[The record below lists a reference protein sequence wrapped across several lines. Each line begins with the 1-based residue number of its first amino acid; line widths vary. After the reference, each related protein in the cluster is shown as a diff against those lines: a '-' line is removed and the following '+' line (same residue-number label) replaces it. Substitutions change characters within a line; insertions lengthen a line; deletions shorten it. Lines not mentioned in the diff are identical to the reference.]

1 MIYKLVYIP
10 DNMVEKVKF
19 ILLKNIDGI
28 EIRKYPELILA
39 TVENID
45 ENNEFGLLF
54 NYISGNNK
62 TQKKIPM
69 TSPVITSE
77 KIKMTAPVI
86 SKNRYM
92 AFIMPSDF
100 NKDSIPLPMNPNVK
114 IRVQPEKILAVIKF
128 GGYATNNKIESN
140 TAKLIKVLDSHKI
153 NIVDEPFLMRYN
165 SPFAPGF
172 IRKNEIAVEVQYN

>member
-1 MIYKLVYIP
+1 
-10 DNMVEKVKF
+10 MVEKVKYT
-19 ILLKNIDGI
+19 ILKNIDGI
-28 EIRKYPELILA
+28 ELRKYPKLILA
-39 TVENID
+39 VVENND

-86 SKNRYM
+86 SKNNYM
-92 AFIMPSDF
+92 AFIMPSDYD
-100 NKDSIPLPMNPNVK
+100 KDNIPIPQNPNVAIK
-114 IRVQPEKILAVIKF
+114 TQKEKIYAVIKF
-128 GGYATNNKIESN
+128 GGYATNPKIESN
-140 TAKLIKVLDSHKI
+140 KAKLINMLESQKI
-153 NIVDEPFLMRYN
+153 KIVGDPVLMRYN

-172 IRKNEIAVEVQYN
+172 IRKNEIAIEIEYR